1 MPISKLEEDVLV
13 KELGNLAGFFG
24 GFGARVAARRLPV
37 EEHQES
43 VCLAVDVA
51 RARALGVRALQHLD
65 GRLDFALASAEP
77 EGGISAVVGS
87 GNMNLNPTIVQM
99 QFAEASPIATNVI
112 IRALAKEGIVKQHSA
127 EKAVERV
134 KNLLLGENA

>member
-13 KELGNLAGFFG
+13 KELGKLAGFFG

-51 RARALGVRALQHLD
+51 KARALGVRALQHLD
-65 GRLDFALASAEP
+65 GRLDSALASAGP

-87 GNMNLNPTIVQM
+87 GHMNLNPTIVQM

-127 EKAVERV
+127 EKA
-134 KNLLLGENA
+134 